1 MPKYQFPL
9 SDQDDY
15 RGRILFTTIIE
26 TPASIDQAALD
37 RVSTAA
43 SSGKPGEALSALKD
57 FGTKEIQSGY
67 ATPGESVALYLP
79 PAQQVQDAVQFDNM
93 EFKIRGATALDAM
106 QNGGQSIVGSTMD
119 NLFGAGSISKLLQN
133 MGNQSVAR
141 VVAAETARRVNERAG
156 GVISTATQTVANP
169 NIRAVF
175 KSVRPREHTFTFK
188 FMPRNEREAK
198 EIENIIKFFRKE
210 VYPESINIGKV
221 SVGYKFP
228 NKFAIQTL
236 YNGKKVG
243 ADLLPSYLTSMST
256 NYNSTSMS
264 FYRDGQYSEIDLTLT
279 MLEFRTLSKQDVTL
293 GFNFYGDGYQNWWET
308 FIGDIFPT
316 WRP

>member
-37 RVSTAA
+37 RVSNAA
-43 SSGKPGEALSALKD
+43 SEGVTDTLKALKD

-93 EFKIRGATALDAM
+93 EFGIRGAMGLDTI
-106 QNGGQSIVGSTMD
+106 QNGGQSLVGTIGE
-119 NLFGAGSISKLLQN
+119 NLFGTGSISKLLEN
-133 MGNQSVAR
+133 IGSQSVAR

-188 FMPRNEREAK
+188 FLPRNEREAK

-279 MLEFRTLSKQDVTL
+279 MLEFRTLSKQDVEL
-293 GFNFYGDGYQNWWET
+293 GFNFYGDGYANWWET
-308 FIGDIFPT
+308 FVGDVFPN
-316 WRP
+316 WGP